1 MAASPGARPGGRA
14 HDSVLLLAFGGPVRA
29 HDVRPFL
36 DNVLRGKPVPKERYE
51 EVVRHYE
58 EVGGASPLHRL
69 TFAQADGLR
78 EILTREGPDL
88 PVYVGMRH
96 WDPFIADTLAE
107 MAREGRR
114 RAIGIVLAAHRSA
127 PSWDAY
133 LDAVDGARKRLGND
147 APEVDYVPPWS
158 DHPLF
163 VEAVAAR
170 TRDALDRIEAERRA
184 AARMVFTAHSIPVAL
199 SAAAGYA
206 EGLARTAALVAQRLG
221 IDGWSLAYTSRS
233 GNPREPWLEP
243 DISDALGALKRGG
256 GRDVVV
262 SPMGFLT
269 DHVEV
274 LYDLDVAAR
283 RTAGELGLGF
293 FRAGTAGD
301 HPAFRRLLLALVRDV
316 IARA

>member
-1 MAASPGARPGGRA
+1 MAPSPGARPGGRA
-14 HDSVLLLAFGGPVRA
+14 HDAVLLLAFGGPVRPP
-29 HDVRPFL
+29 DVRPFL
-36 DNVLRGKPVPKERYE
+36 DNVLRGKPVPRERYE
-51 EVVRHYE
+51 EVVKHYE
-58 EVGGASPLHRL
+58 EVGGASPLNRL

-78 EILTREGPDL
+78 ALLGREGPDL

-96 WDPFIADTLAE
+96 WEPFIAGALAA

-114 RAIGIVLAAHRSA
+114 RAVGIVLAAHRSA

-133 LDAVDGARKRLGND
+133 LDTVSEARKRLGEE
-147 APEVDYVPPWS
+147 APDVDYAPPWS

-163 VEAVAAR
+163 IEALVSR
-170 TRDALDRIEAERRA
+170 TREALDRVPAERRA
-184 AARMVFTAHSIPVAL
+184 AARLVFTAHSIPAGMSV
-199 SAAAGYA
+199 AAGYA
-206 EGLARTAALVAQRLG
+206 EGLARTAALIAAGLG
-221 IDGWSLAYTSRS
+221 VDGWSLAYTSRS
-233 GNPREPWLEP
+233 GSPRDPWLEP
-243 DISDALGALKRGG
+243 DIAEALGALKQGG
-256 GRDVVV
+256 ARDVVV

-293 FRAGTAGD
+293 VRAGTAGD
-301 HPAFRRLLLALVRDV
+301 HPAFLRLLLALVRDV